1 MAGRC
6 CKADAIVV
14 LGCRGPAA
22 LQRRLE
28 IGIRLFE
35 RGAAPLL
42 VLSGGG
48 SGPVPEAELMRQ
60 AAIAHG
66 VPPTALLTDILSRDT
81 FENARETARLLS
93 ARGLG
98 SVLLVSDRVHLPR
111 AALLFHLAGLRVAGR
126 AAVPAPSLR
135 RAAGAA
141 LREIA
146 ALPWSLLRAGS
157 PRLGD
162 GELGQHAPKQNGDNE
177 RRASSQQK

>member
-66 VPPTALLTDILSRDT
+66 VPPTALLTDILVSRH
-81 FENARETARLLS
+81 FRECARNRAVAERARV
-93 ARGLG
+93 GLC
-98 SVLLVSDRVHLPR
+98 
-111 AALLFHLAGLRVAGR
+111 
-126 AAVPAPSLR
+126 
-135 RAAGAA
+135 AAG
-141 LREIA
+141 
-146 ALPWSLLRAGS
+146 
-157 PRLGD
+157 
-162 GELGQHAPKQNGDNE
+162 Q
-177 RRASSQQK
+177 